1 MLFNSYIFV
10 FVFFPICLLGYYGL
24 LRTGHVR
31 ASGIFLTGM
40 SFWFYG
46 YFNLSYLLIM
56 IGSIGGNYLLHR
68 LLSRG
73 GGENAA
79 KRETGKDIAASGGT
93 GRHILFR
100 KGLVAAAVVFNLGLL
115 FYFKYFDFLLSVMNG
130 AFGTDF
136 VLRGILLPLGISFF
150 TFQQISFLVDTY
162 RGEVKNCPFDEYAL
176 FVSFFPQLIAGPIVN
191 HSEMLPQFRARGKEK
206 PDWEKIASG
215 LALFV
220 LGLAKKVL
228 LADTF
233 GAGVDYGYQ
242 NLVLLGRADAVL
254 VILFYALQL
263 YFDFSG
269 YCDMA
274 IGLGRMLGIEIPVN
288 FDSPYKAV
296 NIVDFW
302 KRWHITLNRFFTKY
316 VYIPLGGNR
325 RGEGRMYLN
334 LLLVFFLSGLWHG
347 AGYQFLVWG
356 MLHGVLYVI
365 TRFLQRRGW
374 KKNDVCVIN
383 GEGGENDGALTERA
397 ELKKSG
403 AETDERKTAET
414 DERKTEVTARIGGRI
429 LTIGSQIATFLYVSV
444 AWVYF
449 RAKSIAQANTL
460 LLTAWKG
467 EVKKISLD
475 LAECL
480 QPDEFWYVIK
490 VLHLDNLSFSRYIL
504 MFLML
509 AAGLYLAMVG
519 KNANERTARLQYG
532 PLSAAALVVL
542 AVWCILSF
550 SGVSTFLYFNF

>member
-24 LRTGHVR
+24 LRTGYSR
-31 ASGIFLTGM
+31 AARIFLTGM

-56 IGSIGGNYLLHR
+56 VCSIGGNYLFHR

-73 GGENAA
+73 GL
-79 KRETGKDIAASGGT
+79 R
-93 GRHILFR
+93 R
-100 KGLVAAAVVFNLGLL
+100 KGLVVLAVAFNLGVL
-115 FYFKYFDFLLSVMNG
+115 FYFKYFDFLLSVLNG

-150 TFQQISFLVDTY
+150 TFQQISFIVDTY
-162 RGEVKNCPFDEYAL
+162 RGEVRDCPLDEYAL

-191 HSEMLPQFRARGKEK
+191 HGEMLPQFRALGEKK
-206 PDWEKIASG
+206 PDWERIASG
-215 LALFV
+215 LSLFV
-220 LGLAKKVL
+220 LGLSKKVL

-233 GAGVDYGYQ
+233 GAGVDYGYE
-242 NLVLLGRADAVL
+242 NPALLGRADAVL

-274 IGLGRMLGIEIPVN
+274 VGLGRMLGIEIPVN
-288 FDSPYKAV
+288 FASPYKAT

-325 RGEGRMYLN
+325 RGEWRMYLN
-334 LLLVFFLSGLWHG
+334 LLIVFSLSGLWHG

-356 MLHGVLYVI
+356 MLHGVLYAV
-365 TRFLQRRGW
+365 TRFWQRRRQT
-374 KKNDVCVIN
+374 KNDIHVAKKKD
-383 GEGGENDGALTERA
+383 GETGDALT
-397 ELKKSG
+397 G
-403 AETDERKTAET
+403 AVKEAKRGVNLNGRKTAMT
-414 DERKTEVTARIGGRI
+414 VGIAGRI
-429 LTIGSQIATFLYVSV
+429 KTVLSQIATFLYVSA
-444 AWVYF
+444 AWVFF
-449 RAKSIAQANTL
+449 RAESVSQARAL
-460 LLTAWKG
+460 LRTACTG
-467 EVKKISLD
+467 EMKKLSLD

-504 MFLML
+504 MFLLL
-509 AAGLYLAMVG
+509 AAGLYLSMAG
-519 KNANERTARLQYG
+519 KNAGERVARLKYG
-532 PLSAAALVVL
+532 PVSAAVTVIL

>member
-10 FVFFPICLLGYYGL
+10 FIFFPICLVGYYGFL
-24 LRTGHVR
+24 K
-31 ASGIFLTGM
+31 SGKPEAARVFLTAM
-40 SFWFYG
+40 SLWFYG

-56 IGSIGGNYLLHR
+56 ICSIAGNYLFHR

-73 GGENAA
+73 KLRDGARGE
-79 KRETGKDIAASGGT
+79 REKSLPLSGGAVMV
-93 GRHILFR
+93 LA
-100 KGLVAAAVVFNLGLL
+100 VALNLGVL
-115 FYFKYFDFLLSVMNG
+115 FYFKYFDFFLDTMNA

-150 TFQQISFLVDTY
+150 TFQQISFIVDTY
-162 RGEVKNCPFDEYAL
+162 RGEVADCSLSEYAL

-191 HSEMLPQFRARGKEK
+191 HGEMLPQFRAFGKK
-206 PDWEKIASG
+206 RTDWERIAAG

-220 LGLAKKVL
+220 LGLFKKVF

-233 GAGVDYGYQ
+233 GAGVDYGYE
-242 NLVLLGRADAVL
+242 NLALLGRADAGL

-274 IGLGRMLGIEIPVN
+274 VGIGRMLGIEIPVN
-288 FDSPYKAV
+288 FNSPYKAT

-325 RGEGRMYLN
+325 KGAGRMYLN

-347 AGYQFLVWG
+347 AGFHFIVWG
-356 MLHGVLYVI
+356 MLHGVLYVA
-365 TRFLQRRGW
+365 TRFWQRHMRLG
-374 KKNDVCVIN
+374 NDSKIMTVM
-383 GEGGENDGALTERA
+383 
-397 ELKKSG
+397 
-403 AETDERKTAET
+403 
-414 DERKTEVTARIGGRI
+414 
-429 LTIGSQIATFLYVSV
+429 SQIATFLYVSV

-449 RAKSIAQANTL
+449 RAENIAQANTL
-460 LLTAWKG
+460 LRTACRG
-467 EVKKISLD
+467 EVKKISMD

-490 VLHLDNLSFSRYIL
+490 VLHLGNLSFSRYIL
-504 MFLML
+504 MFLIL
-509 AAGLYLAMVG
+509 AAGLYFSMVG
-519 KNANERTARLQYG
+519 KNAQERVARLKYG
-532 PLSAAALVVL
+532 PASAVALVVL
-542 AVWCILSF
+542 AVWCILGF